1 LVQVVLRRKLM
12 VKAARATTIE
22 LILPGEAGQELQI
35 TTHRPR
41 RVVIRLSADGD
52 GATRHPGLS

>member
-1 LVQVVLRRKLM
+1 M

-41 RVVIRLSADGD
+41 RVVIRRSADGD